1 MKFGRK
7 IFILCLAVYILSL
20 SVTSIV
26 VTENTYRNLLN
37 EEIERSLE
45 EEGNLHST
53 LQLYLMSTQ
62 PLQERIAL
70 KDYSKNL
77 VDLVSTDRNY
87 LEIYD
92 ETLELLAS
100 NAPRA
105 WFYEREELKVALEGH
120 KNFIIRRE
128 DGRLY
133 LFVSNLLEIG
143 QEKIVL
149 AMIREITHVEKHRWD
164 QYLFFLKTGLVG
176 LAVVALVTWQSS
188 IFLLRPFQE
197 LTATAQSIASGN
209 YHVRTKVKRKDE
221 VGLLAEQFNLMAE
234 EVERKIKQL
243 EEQGQ
248 RQQLFID
255 NLTHELRTPL
265 TSIIGYADFLLKAK
279 YDPAVFH
286 KSLLYIHAEGKR
298 ILNLAKKMMDLI
310 FIREN
315 PLQLKE
321 EDVLAIL
328 VEVQHIMQ
336 VKGEEKGITI
346 EVTGSP
352 AQVPVDKELFKT
364 ALINLVDNA
373 IKASSPG
380 QKVILGV
387 KQDNRGTEVFVADQG
402 RGMDEEHVS
411 KVTEP
416 FYRVDQ
422 SRSRKEGGI
431 GLGLALVKQI
441 VEKHNA
447 GFAIT
452 SKTGVGT
459 TIQIKFGK

>member
-92 ETLELLAS
+92 ENLELLAS

>member
-7 IFILCLAVYILSL
+7 IFILCLAIYILSL
-20 SVTSIV
+20 SVTSVV
-26 VTENTYRNLLN
+26 VTENTYRNLLR

-92 ETLELLAS
+92 ENLELLAS

-105 WFYEREELKVALEGH
+105 WFYERVELKVALEGH

-221 VGLLAEQFNLMAE
+221 VGLLAEQFNIMAE

>member
-7 IFILCLAVYILSL
+7 IFILCLAIYILSL
-20 SVTSIV
+20 SVTSVV
-26 VTENTYRNLLN
+26 VTENTYRNLLR

-45 EEGNLHST
+45 EESNLHST
-53 LQLYLMSTQ
+53 LQLYLLSTQ
-62 PLQERIAL
+62 QLQEGVSL
-70 KDYSKNL
+70 KDYSRNL

-92 ETLELLAS
+92 ENLELVAT

-105 WFYEREELKVALEGH
+105 WFYDREELQVALDGH

-133 LFVSNLLEIG
+133 LFVSNLLEMG
-143 QEKIVL
+143 REKIVL
-149 AMIREITHVEKHRWD
+149 ALIRDITQVEKHRWD

-176 LAVVALVTWQSS
+176 LAVVALVTWHSS

-221 VGLLAEQFNLMAE
+221 VGLLAEQFNIMAE

-279 YDPAVFH
+279 YDPQVFQ

-298 ILNLAKKMMDLI
+298 ILNLSQKLMDLI

-315 PLQLKE
+315 SLQRKE
-321 EDVLAIL
+321 ENLLGIL
-328 VEVQHIMQ
+328 TEVHNIMQ
-336 VKGEEKGITI
+336 VKAREKGVTI
-346 EVTGSP
+346 EVTGTP
-352 AQVPVDKELFKT
+352 ARVLLDKELFKT
-364 ALINLVDNA
+364 AVINLVDNA
-373 IKASSPG
+373 IKASAPG
-380 QKVILGV
+380 QKVVLRV
-387 KQDNRGTEVFVADQG
+387 TADDRGTEVAVEDQG
-402 RGMDEEHVS
+402 RGMDEEHLS

-416 FYRVDQ
+416 FYRVDK

-441 VEKHNA
+441 LEKHGA
-447 GFAIT
+447 ALAIH
-452 SKTGVGT
+452 SEIGKGT
-459 TIQIKFGK
+459 TVKIKFGK